1 MINTNNDRDILL
13 ELHCRINYESETP
26 YARQV
31 SYRQFREKWLRTSQ
45 PESYLSHLSKT
56 MKDKRTMAEILE
68 DDDNIV
74 GYLWVTITDI
84 EGYDITIAE
93 VMDIAVV
100 PNYQRRGI
108 GLKMMKHIEEMA
120 KKKGAT
126 LLRSD
131 TGIEN
136 IASQRLLKNLG
147 SGPIASIMKRFF
159 LDYFISRCIDNLR
172 LGNFLGLIN

>member
-1 MINTNNDRDILL
+1 MVCKWSSMLHYRIIDFNNDRDILL

-26 YARQV
+26 YARKV
-31 SYRQFREKWLRTSQ
+31 SYEQYKEKWLSTSQ
-45 PESYLSHLSKT
+45 AESYLFHLTKT
-56 MKDKRTMAEILE
+56 MKDKRTIAEILE
-68 DDDNIV
+68 DDGIVV
-74 GYLWVTITDI
+74 GYLWVTLTDI

-100 PNYQRRGI
+100 PNYRRRGI
-108 GLKMMKHIEEMA
+108 GLEMMKHIEEMA

-136 IASQRLLKNLG
+136 IASQKLHEK
-147 SGPIASIMKRFF
+147 SGFKPYRIYYEKV
-159 LDYFISRCIDNLR
+159 L
-172 LGNFLGLIN
+172 